1 MSNGTSINEKML
13 HVERK
18 YDITI
23 FQTPSFGQTK
33 GYRQVYRLTINA
45 SNHQE
50 ALSYLYRMFNVSD
63 LMPKDYQAR
72 FMSTGD
78 IVLIDEGLKG
88 QVYYKLCPE
97 GWKKINRIHIR

>member
-1 MSNGTSINEKML
+1 MVRLLMKKML

-50 ALSYLYRMFNVSD
+50 ALSHLYRMFNVSD
-63 LMPKDYQAR
+63 LMPEDYQAR